1 VTPTG
6 GERAGE
12 ALAPGWRRTASGDD
26 EMKQGPVPL
35 APNGAN
41 SGPVDPPCCHATPL
55 SIAAVL
61 LIAKAMLRFFEV
73 FQGSPRAAD
82 DYKSGTTKLKPTSM
96 HTKPAQHRRWRR
108 ERL

>member
-1 VTPTG
+1 MVGPS

-12 ALAPGWRRTASGDD
+12 VSAPGWRRTASGDD
-26 EMKQGPVPL
+26 EMKQGSIPL

-61 LIAKAMLRFFEV
+61 LIARAMLRFFEV
-73 FQGSPRAAD
+73 FQDSPRAVD
-82 DYKSGTTKLKPTSM
+82 DYKFDATKLKPTSM
-96 HTKPAQHRRWRR
+96 HAKPARHRR
-108 ERL
+108 